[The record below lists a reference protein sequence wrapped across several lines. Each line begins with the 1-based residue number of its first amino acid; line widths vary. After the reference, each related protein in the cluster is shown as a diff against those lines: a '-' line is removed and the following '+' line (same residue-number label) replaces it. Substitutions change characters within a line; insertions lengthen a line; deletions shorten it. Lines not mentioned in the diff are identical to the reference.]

1 MDPPL
6 ETSGAEQI
14 PKGILFHLYR
24 PKGGVE
30 SGQEGGVLFQLYV
43 SETLVDIEDT
53 EDFGTVEACRD
64 VLYGGEW
71 VVFPADGLV

>member
-6 ETSGAEQI
+6 EHFRCRADAEGHSLPPVP
-14 PKGILFHLYR
+14 PKR
-24 PKGGVE
+24 GVE

-43 SETLVDIEDT
+43 PETLADVEDR
-53 EDFGTVEACRD
+53 EDFGTVEACRG

>member
-6 ETSGAEQI
+6 VNFRCRADTEGHSLPPVL
-14 PKGILFHLYR
+14 PKR
-24 PKGGVE
+24 GVE

-43 SETLVDIEDT
+43 PETLSDVEDS

-64 VLYGGEW
+64 VFCGGEW
-71 VVFPADGLV
+71 V

>member
-6 ETSGAEQI
+6 ENFRRRADT
-14 PKGILFHLYR
+14 KGHSLPPVS

-43 SETLVDIEDT
+43 PEALADVEDS
-53 EDFGTVEACRD
+53 EDFGTVEACCD

-71 VVFPADGLV
+71 VVFPADGPV